1 MLKLEP
7 VPKIIKPLVA
17 HWCPQAFIVSFKLET
32 DPRILLEKAR
42 QALTKY
48 EHNVV
53 IANLLTERKRKV
65 TIVQADQ
72 EDYVIECHSG
82 EIEQLIVDHL
92 LELCNK
98 RRSK

>member
-1 MLKLEP
+1 M
-7 VPKIIKPLVA
+7 
-17 HWCPQAFIVSFKLET
+17 
-32 DPRILLEKAR
+32 
-42 QALTKY
+42 
-48 EHNVV
+48 V